1 MSALQLPAP
10 SGTAA
15 GCADIAAFLGT
26 VELFRTADR
35 DVLAALAR
43 DSRLQTY
50 GKGDTI
56 FRTGDLARSI
66 YVVQRGEVAEFAPG
80 PNGVELPVKVRRRG
94 DFFGEIGVI
103 TSGTHVVREVAR
115 SDTTLVVISGHQFMT
130 QINEST
136 QIAMG
141 VIKVLSRRL
150 VQAGGRVVTLARL
163 DAEAQVADYLLWL
176 EQEEGGRGAVTI
188 SQEAIADACGLA
200 RQTVARIVASW
211 RSAGVVRTSRGEVQ
225 LPGLGRLRTIV
236 SSSAS

>member
-1 MSALQLPAP
+1 MSALQSPVP
-10 SGTAA
+10 STLLDGRD
-15 GCADIAAFLGT
+15 DIAAFLGT
-26 VELFRTADR
+26 VELFQTADR
-35 DVLAALAR
+35 DVLTALAR

-50 GKGDTI
+50 RKGATI
-56 FRTGDLARSI
+56 FRTGDLAGSV
-66 YVVQRGEVAEFAPG
+66 YVVRRGEVAEFAPG

-115 SDTTLVVISGHQFMT
+115 EETTLVVIPGQQFMA
-130 QINEST
+130 QINDCA

-176 EQEEGGRGAVTI
+176 EQEEGGRGSVTI

-211 RSAGVVRTSRGEVQ
+211 RSAGVVRTSRGEMQ
-225 LPGLGRLRTIV
+225 LLGLRKLRMIV